1 MPIQFNLILS
11 RGINM
16 TFHYRFDIFT
26 AICIFLPLFSHAQE
40 TKPLF
45 TMDFSKQEDWK
56 PSETVRLQKD
66 GDTPFLR
73 LQAVEPDKHVMV
85 YRRFYLP
92 TTNRPVALRLTARIR
107 AVAIEHG
114 RQNWNN
120 GHLILKFKD
129 NGDKEIK
136 PVAVDSQFNG
146 TTDWQDIDKVFKV
159 PGNANYLEIMPYLL
173 QAKSGCLDIARLDIF
188 AATKDDLPKPPPIVA
203 SSKMPSLDKA
213 PSPLRVNGNKLVD
226 ENGQE
231 VWLQGVCIDSLQW
244 TAGGEH
250 ILQSLQVA
258 IEQWHAN
265 VVRLPVT
272 DEFWGGRGKW
282 QSDKGL
288 KYRSLVDSVIREAN
302 SRGAYVVLDLH
313 RFKAPQEEHA
323 EFWHDAATRYANQP
337 GVIFEL
343 FNEPH
348 SIGWTEWKTAM
359 QKLLDTV
366 RQTGANNVAIV
377 GGLDW
382 GFDLTGV
389 ASGEYVLQDTATG
402 RGIVYSS
409 HIYPWKFQWDKYV
422 LAAAGKHPLFIG
434 EVGNPRR
441 WEDFSFIVESA
452 RKETVGVESVW
463 PKDVIGVI
471 QANRLNWTAFSFHP
485 KCAPQLLEDW
495 NYTPTPF
502 WGVHVKE
509 ALGGKFFDANTH

>member
-1 MPIQFNLILS
+1 
-11 RGINM
+11 M
-16 TFHYRFDIFT
+16 TFHHRLAVIMTFCVLQPFI
-26 AICIFLPLFSHAQE
+26 LHALNMP
-40 TKPLF
+40 PLF
-45 TMDFSKQEDWK
+45 TMDFSKAEEWK
-56 PSETVRLQKD
+56 QSETTFLKTE
-66 GDTPFLR
+66 GDTTFLR
-73 LQAVEPDKHVMV
+73 LEAVEPDKHVMI
-85 YRRFYLP
+85 YHRLYLP
-92 TTNRPVALRLTARIR
+92 QANRPVALHLTARIR

-114 RQNWNN
+114 AQNWNN

-129 NGDKEIK
+129 NNDKEIP
-136 PVAVDSQFNG
+136 PVAVDQQFNG
-146 TTDWQDIDKVFKV
+146 TTNWQDIDKVFKV
-159 PGNANYLEIMPYLL
+159 PENAAYLEIMPYLL
-173 QAKSGCLDIARLDIF
+173 QAKSGSLDVAKLEIISAS
-188 AATKDDLPKPPPIVA
+188 KDDLPKPPPIVA

-213 PSPLRVNGNKLVD
+213 PSPLRVNGNRLVN
-226 ENGQE
+226 ENGKE

-244 TAGGEH
+244 SAGGEQ
-250 ILQSLQVA
+250 ILKSLQVA

-265 VVRLPVT
+265 VIRLPVT
-272 DEFWGGRGKW
+272 DEFWGGRNKW
-282 QSDKGL
+282 QKDKGL
-288 KYRSLVDSVIREAN
+288 KYRELVDSVIREAN

-348 SIGWTEWKTAM
+348 SIGWAEWKTAM

-366 RQTGANNVAIV
+366 RNAKADNVVII

-382 GFDLTGV
+382 GYDLTGI

-422 LAAAGKHPLFIG
+422 LKAAEKYPLFIG

-441 WEDFSFIVESA
+441 WEDFSFIEESA
-452 RKETVGVESVW
+452 RKETVGVKSTW

-485 KCAPQLLEDW
+485 KCTPQLLEDW
-495 NYTPTPF
+495 NYTPTLF
-502 WGVHVKE
+502 WGVHVKK
-509 ALGGKFFDANTH
+509 ALNGTIFDAKTH

>member
-1 MPIQFNLILS
+1 
-11 RGINM
+11 M
-16 TFHYRFDIFT
+16 TFHHRLSFFMIF
-26 AICIFLPLFSHAQE
+26 CILQPFILHALNTSPLFS
-40 TKPLF
+40 L
-45 TMDFSKQEDWK
+45 DFSKAEEWK
-56 PSETVRLQKD
+56 QSETTFLKKEGETV
-66 GDTPFLR
+66 FLR
-73 LQAVEPDKHVMV
+73 LQAVEPDKHVMI

-92 TTNRPVALRLTARIR
+92 PNNRPVALHLTARIR

-114 RQNWNN
+114 AQNWNN

-129 NGDKEIK
+129 NNDKEIP
-136 PVAVDSQFNG
+136 PVAIDSQFHG
-146 TTDWQDIDKVFKV
+146 TTDWQNIDKVFKV

-173 QAKSGCLDIARLDIF
+173 QAKSGSLDIARLDIF
-188 AATKDDLPKPPPIVA
+188 AATKDNLPKPPPIVA

-265 VVRLPVT
+265 VIRLPVT
-272 DEFWGGRGKW
+272 DEFWAGRNKW
-282 QSDKGL
+282 QKDKGL
-288 KYRSLVDSVIREAN
+288 KYRELVDSVIREAN
-302 SRGAYVVLDLH
+302 RKKAYVIVDLH
-313 RFKAPQEEHA
+313 RFKSPQDEHL
-323 EFWHDAATRYANQP
+323 EFWRDVATRYGNQP

-348 SIGWTEWKTAM
+348 SIGWSEWKSAM

-366 RQTGANNVAIV
+366 RQTGANNVVIV
-377 GGLDW
+377 GGMDW
-382 GFDLTGV
+382 GYDLTGV
-389 ASGEYVLQDTATG
+389 ASGEYVLSDTPTG

-409 HIYPWKFQWDKYV
+409 HIYPWKFQWDKFV
-422 LAAAGKHPLFIG
+422 LKAAEKHPLFIG

-441 WEDFSFIVESA
+441 WEDFSFIEESA
-452 RKETVGVESVW
+452 RKVKVGVESTW

-502 WGVHVKE
+502 WGVHVKK
-509 ALGGKFFDANTH
+509 ALNGTIFDAKTH

>member
-1 MPIQFNLILS
+1 M
-11 RGINM
+11 
-16 TFHYRFDIFT
+16 
-26 AICIFLPLFSHAQE
+26 
-40 TKPLF
+40 
-45 TMDFSKQEDWK
+45 
-56 PSETVRLQKD
+56 
-66 GDTPFLR
+66 
-73 LQAVEPDKHVMV
+73 
-85 YRRFYLP
+85 
-92 TTNRPVALRLTARIR
+92 
-107 AVAIEHG
+107 
-114 RQNWNN
+114 
-120 GHLILKFKD
+120 
-129 NGDKEIK
+129 
-136 PVAVDSQFNG
+136 
-146 TTDWQDIDKVFKV
+146 
-159 PGNANYLEIMPYLL
+159 
-173 QAKSGCLDIARLDIF
+173 
-188 AATKDDLPKPPPIVA
+188 
-203 SSKMPSLDKA
+203 
-213 PSPLRVNGNKLVD
+213 
-226 ENGQE
+226 
-231 VWLQGVCIDSLQW
+231 
-244 TAGGEH
+244 
-250 ILQSLQVA
+250 
-258 IEQWHAN
+258 
-265 VVRLPVT
+265 
-272 DEFWGGRGKW
+272 
-282 QSDKGL
+282 
-288 KYRSLVDSVIREAN
+288 DSVIREAN

-348 SIGWTEWKTAM
+348 SIGWAEWKTAM

-366 RQTGANNVAIV
+366 RKAGANNVVIV

-402 RGIVYSS
+402 CGIVYSS

-422 LAAAGKHPLFIG
+422 LAAAEKHPLFIG

-441 WEDFSFIVESA
+441 WEDFSFIAESA

-509 ALGGKFFDANTH
+509 ALGGKIFEAKTH

>member
-1 MPIQFNLILS
+1 MIIHS
-11 RGINM
+11 ITSISKKINM
-16 TFHYRFDIFT
+16 TFHFRFDIFM
-26 AICIFLPLFSHAQE
+26 AICVFLPLFPHAQE

-45 TMDFSKQEDWK
+45 SMDFSKQEDWQQ
-56 PSETVRLQKD
+56 SETVRLQKD
-66 GDTPFLR
+66 GDTVFLR
-73 LQAVEPDKHVMV
+73 LQTIEPEKHVMI
-85 YRRFYLP
+85 YRRCYMP
-92 TTNRPVALRLTARIR
+92 QSSRPIALRLTARIR

-114 RQNWNN
+114 AQNWNN

-129 NGDKEIK
+129 NNDKEIP
-136 PVAVDSQFNG
+136 PVAVDQQFNG
-146 TTDWQDIDKVFKV
+146 TTNWQDIDKVFKV
-159 PGNANYLEIMPYLL
+159 PENAAYLEIMPYLL
-173 QAKSGCLDIARLDIF
+173 QAKSGCLDVAELEILSAS
-188 AATKDDLPKPPPIVA
+188 KDDLPKPPPIVA
-203 SSKMPSLDKA
+203 SSKMPPLDKT
-213 PSPLRVNGNKLVD
+213 PSPLRVNGNQLVD

-231 VWLQGVCIDSLQW
+231 IWLQGVCIDSLQW
-244 TAGGEH
+244 SADGEQ
-250 ILQSLQVA
+250 ILKSLQVA

-265 VVRLPVT
+265 VIRLPVT
-272 DEFWGGRGKW
+272 DEFWSGRNKW
-282 QSDKGL
+282 QNDKGM
-288 KYRSLVDSVIREAN
+288 KYRSLIDSVISEAN
-302 SRGAYVVLDLH
+302 QRNAYVVLDLH
-313 RFKAPQEEHA
+313 RFKSPNDEQI

-337 GVIFEL
+337 GVLFEL

-348 SIGWTEWKTAM
+348 SIGWAEWKSAM

-366 RQTGANNVAIV
+366 RNAKADNVVIV

-389 ASGEYVLQDTATG
+389 ANGEYVLQDTAKG

-422 LAAAGKHPLFIG
+422 LKAAEKHPLFIG

-441 WEDFSFIVESA
+441 WEDFSFIEESA
-452 RKETVGVESVW
+452 RKETVGVESTW

-502 WGVHVKE
+502 WGVHVKK
-509 ALGGKFFDANTH
+509 ALNGIIFDAKLH